1 MLDSCTIC
9 PRNCKV
15 NRNKGEMG
23 FCHSDSNIKVARAA
37 LHYWEEPC
45 ISGENGSGAVFFSGC
60 TLNCVFCQ
68 NNAISRG
75 KTGKNVSVERLCEI
89 FFELKNKGANNI
101 NLVTGDHYIPMIKD
115 AIILAKNKGFDLPFV
130 FNCSGYEK
138 KEQIEMLDG
147 LIDVYLPDMK
157 YFSDK
162 LSLRYSGTKNYF
174 ETAKMA
180 ISEMFRQCPEI
191 VFDDNDI
198 IRKGVIIRHLV
209 LPGCTDDSKKVISYL
224 YNTFGDNV
232 ILSIMNQYTPVE
244 GLCLPDELRRKLT
257 TEEYDEVVDFAVD
270 IGVENAYIQEEGTV
284 SESFIPEFDNEGV

>member
-1 MLDSCTIC
+1 MFENCTIC
-9 PRNCKV
+9 PRNCNV

-60 TLNCVFCQ
+60 SLCCIFCQ
-68 NNAISRG
+68 NQAISRG
-75 KTGKNVSVERLCEI
+75 KAGKIITVDRLCDI
-89 FFELKNKGANNI
+89 FFELKKKGANNI
-101 NLVTGDHYIPMIKD
+101 NLVTGDHYIPLIRD
-115 AIILAKNKGFDLPFV
+115 AICMSKERGFDLPFI

-157 YFSDK
+157 YFSDDIAMK
-162 LSLRYSGTKNYF
+162 YSKAKNYF
-174 ETAKMA
+174 QTAKTA
-180 ISEMFRQCPEI
+180 LEEMFRQCPKI

-198 IRKGVIIRHLV
+198 IQKGMIVRHLV
-209 LPGCTDDSKKVISYL
+209 LPGCTEESRKIISYL
-224 YNTFGDNV
+224 YETYGDSI
-232 ILSIMNQYTPVE
+232 ILSIMNQYTPLE
-244 GLCLPDELRRKLT
+244 GNLLPDELNRKLSSK
-257 TEEYDEVVDFAVD
+257 EYDEVVDYAIE